1 VLCGG
6 SSTRSKISAGKRE
19 SNIVVSAGCC
29 SVCLALDPAV
39 VDRSARRQAAIMLI
53 YICKY
58 NSICS
63 IRFTGKPS
71 PCLSWGNTRLQL
83 TTRLGATG
91 FLVARTQGVFI
102 RDLHL
107 APASVSPDPIS
118 RTRWLSISTGCGRT
132 LVLQRTRRNLF
143 GPWPRSCH
151 QRMAGRSSQTW
162 NHRKQSCVSI
172 S

>member
-1 VLCGG
+1 VVGRRRDPKFLLG
-6 SSTRSKISAGKRE
+6 SGNPISWFPRDVVASVWRLNQRLWTGAPAGKR
-19 SNIVVSAGCC
+19 
-29 SVCLALDPAV
+29 P
-39 VDRSARRQAAIMLI
+39 
-53 YICKY
+53 
-58 NSICS
+58 SICS
-63 IRFTGKPS
+63 IRVTGKPS

-83 TTRLGATG
+83 TTRLGAAG
-91 FLVARTQGVFI
+91 FLIARTQGVFI
-102 RDLHL
+102 RGLHL

-118 RTRWLSISTGCGRT
+118 RTRWLSISTSCGRT